1 MDARTTV
8 KSELMAIKQTQAFK
22 KRFDFT
28 RKIIA
33 QKDTAGKEV
42 IPLTNEGPFL
52 CTGYNIKY
60 TKNSTVTRGGVTT
73 NINRVGL
80 RFTADS
86 ENSAQSN
93 DYVPVQ
99 LIATPGDVDGV
110 RYGERPWQHLY
121 PEGDALTIEYDNRAP
136 AVPAVAG
143 DVYAME
149 NEEIEIC
156 FTGYIFPGQS
166 IK

>member
-52 CTGYNIKY
+52 CTGYNIKF

-80 RFTADS
+80 RFTS
-86 ENSAQSN
+86 ESDNSAQSN

-99 LIATPGDVDGV
+99 LIATP
-110 RYGERPWQHLY
+110 LY
-121 PEGDALTIEYDNRAP
+121 IAP
-136 AVPAVAG
+136 PVTPLLLVKVQLIATPSYIAPPKYPLLLVKVQLIAVKLPSQYTA
-143 DVYAME
+143 
-149 NEEIEIC
+149 
-156 FTGYIFPGQS
+156 PP
-166 IK
+166 

>member
-1 MDARTTV
+1 MDARTSV

-33 QKDTAGKEV
+33 HQDTAGKEV

-80 RFTADS
+80 RFTAESD
-86 ENSAQSN
+86 NSAQSN

-136 AVPAVAG
+136 ANPAVPG
-143 DVYAME
+143 DVYAMA
-149 NEEIEIC
+149 NEEIEIV